1 MLKKPFY
8 YTIDDKVKE
17 IEKLK
22 SSEVKEE
29 KDKPLSSKKMLSI
42 VGGNIRS
49 IRKSQRTTIS
59 RLAEMAKI
67 SEKYLQGVEVG
78 KRNISITNL
87 YKIAKTLKVSLDVF
101 FIENKDNVNE
111 RILFIESRLKDYTK
125 EQLVYIETLI
135 EDIKSIVDRSFV
147 VDDEVEIKKR
157 LIVEDK
163 LKKNNK
169 DIL

>member
-1 MLKKPFY
+1 
-8 YTIDDKVKE
+8 
-17 IEKLK
+17 
-22 SSEVKEE
+22 
-29 KDKPLSSKKMLSI
+29 
-42 VGGNIRS
+42 
-49 IRKSQRTTIS
+49 
-59 RLAEMAKI
+59 MAKI

-101 FIENKDNVNE
+101 FIENKDNANE

-135 EDIKSIVDRSFV
+135 EDIKSIVDKSFV
-147 VDDEVEIKKR
+147 VDDEVETKKR
-157 LIVEDK
+157 LIVGDT